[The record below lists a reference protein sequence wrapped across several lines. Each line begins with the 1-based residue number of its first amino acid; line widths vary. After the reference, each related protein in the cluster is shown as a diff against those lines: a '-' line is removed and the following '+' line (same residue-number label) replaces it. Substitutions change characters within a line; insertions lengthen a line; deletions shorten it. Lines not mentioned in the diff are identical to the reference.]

1 MASPR
6 LWRAHD
12 ERNGRENGSRRKGL
26 EPAPD
31 PGELDRVFSTMS
43 AARVDAVIVF
53 PSPMLFNERTQIV
66 ALSRKLR
73 LPLVSM
79 GREFVVLGGLMS
91 YGADI
96 TEFIRRG
103 ATYVD
108 KILKGTKPADLPVE
122 QPTKFGLSINL
133 KTARELGIELPA
145 TLLAHADE
153 VIE

>member
-1 MASPR
+1 
-6 LWRAHD
+6 
-12 ERNGRENGSRRKGL
+12 
-26 EPAPD
+26 
-31 PGELDRVFSTMS
+31 
-43 AARVDAVIVF
+43 
-53 PSPMLFNERTQIV
+53 MLFNERTQIV